1 MSELPSSTLSASAS
15 EFVPSFLSVPNKE
28 IIANS
33 SSDNVPP
40 PTKVKKSKEMRGPR
54 KRQKKPKGDN
64 CSVVT
69 SISHSQYGDEEDDAM
84 SHLSLEGPYSGEYY
98 EADRFDNLSYNHV
111 PYPNT
116 SYVNDEINPL
126 ARQSR
131 LKCNPTFQNNSGKG
145 SNLGTGAYNCLY
157 EEYPGSPAEFAE
169 FDNELLAGA
178 HSAAG
183 GDWSYWFDNVCEQF
197 GRSSTPDNLSLP
209 YLYKKRSSQKRTPSE
224 CSQDSWL
231 DLQQVFATYR
241 RIV

>member
-1 MSELPSSTLSASAS
+1 MSQISASTLSASAS

-28 IIANS
+28 IVTNS

-40 PTKVKKSKEMRGPR
+40 ATKVKKSKEMRGPR

-84 SHLSLEGPYSGEYY
+84 SHLSLEGSYPGEYY

-116 SYVNDEINPL
+116 SYVTDQINPL
-126 ARQSR
+126 ARHR
-131 LKCNPTFQNNSGKG
+131 LKCNPTFQNNSFKG
-145 SNLGTGAYNCLY
+145 FNPGTDSYNCLY
-157 EEYPGSPAEFAE
+157 EEYPGSPAEF
-169 FDNELLAGA
+169 DNEFLAGA

-183 GDWSYWFDNVCEQF
+183 GDWSFWFDNVCEQF
-197 GRSSTPDNLSLP
+197 GRSSSPDNLSLP

-231 DLQQVFATYR
+231 DLQQVLASYLD
-241 RIV
+241 II